1 MQNLK
6 TTNIFRTFGL
16 TYFNVLWIWLSW
28 FSSPEKVGRS
38 AVFFK
43 GQGQKKDAK
52 SMRKTMFA
60 LVILLWTSSVS
71 AQIGVFDYYDSFGE
85 TGSHYRGKYIG
96 ELSTYHHQVSTYISD
111 C

>member
-1 MQNLK
+1 M
-6 TTNIFRTFGL
+6 
-16 TYFNVLWIWLSW
+16 
-28 FSSPEKVGRS
+28 
-38 AVFFK
+38 FFK

-96 ELSTYHHQVSTYISD
+96 ELSTYHHQVSIYVTFGHLFTIFELLVL
-111 C
+111 

>member
-1 MQNLK
+1 M
-6 TTNIFRTFGL
+6 
-16 TYFNVLWIWLSW
+16 
-28 FSSPEKVGRS
+28 
-38 AVFFK
+38 FFK

-96 ELSTYHHQVSTYISD
+96 ELSTYHHQVSICDFWTFLNYWYYREFFQIVGLWISL
-111 C
+111 CSGSVHNFSKRLYL

>member
-1 MQNLK
+1 M
-6 TTNIFRTFGL
+6 
-16 TYFNVLWIWLSW
+16 
-28 FSSPEKVGRS
+28 
-38 AVFFK
+38 FFK

-111 C
+111 CWDIYFPFLNYRYSHLVL

>member
-1 MQNLK
+1 M
-6 TTNIFRTFGL
+6 
-16 TYFNVLWIWLSW
+16 
-28 FSSPEKVGRS
+28 
-38 AVFFK
+38 FFK

-96 ELSTYHHQVSTYISD
+96 ELSTYHHQVFTNYLSYIHSIVNLKN
-111 C
+111 

>member
-1 MQNLK
+1 M
-6 TTNIFRTFGL
+6 
-16 TYFNVLWIWLSW
+16 
-28 FSSPEKVGRS
+28 
-38 AVFFK
+38 FFK

-96 ELSTYHHQVSTYISD
+96 ELSTYHHQVSIYVTFGHLFTIFELLVLWRIFLKL
-111 C
+111 